1 MGQENKQKYDPEYYA
16 DRIGRTDHS
25 IDPENGKSAERER
38 MKHQENPGGTT
49 QETDERPFG
58 KYSMLREQYLKNY
71 KRRLYR
77 EYLKDGT
84 LDRHLRDVQELA
96 QQRLDTM
103 IPRMAENLGVTEELK
118 RQDQMKWVGM
128 MNNIKHSVEETIYED
143 LIYS

>member
-1 MGQENKQKYDPEYYA
+1 MGQENKQQYDPEFYEALVSKA
-16 DRIGRTDHS
+16 DHT
-25 IDPENGKSAERER
+25 IDPENGKSDQRER
-38 MKHQENPGGTT
+38 MNHQENPGGTT
-49 QETDERPFG
+49 QKTDDRPFG

>member
-1 MGQENKQKYDPEYYA
+1 MSQENKQQYDPEYYA
-16 DRIGRTDHS
+16 DRIGRTDHR
-25 IDPENGKSAERER
+25 IDPENGKSAQGERT
-38 MKHQENPGGTT
+38 KHQENPGGTT

-103 IPRMAENLGVTEELK
+103 IPKMAKAWGVTEELK
-118 RQDQMKWVGM
+118 RQDQMKWVGL
-128 MNNIKHSVEETIYED
+128 MNNIRHSVEEMIYED